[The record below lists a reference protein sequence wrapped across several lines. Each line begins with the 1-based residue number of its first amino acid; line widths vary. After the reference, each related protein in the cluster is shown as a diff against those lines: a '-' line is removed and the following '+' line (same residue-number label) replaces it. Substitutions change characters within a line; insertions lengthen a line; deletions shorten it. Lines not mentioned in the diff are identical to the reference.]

1 MPAALV
7 DAPPASFP
15 RAAASRTPVLSHHPR
30 PHANTLLLVVQW
42 WTVQRSDSTMIIT
55 GVQSSDRESL
65 SRPERPGLGGSRSPR
80 QRLSLSG
87 RLRPHARALRGPE
100 PEPAAA
106 PAAGPGQA
114 GGSCRIKKK
123 KTILWGPP

>member
-106 PAAGPGQA
+106 PRQA

-123 KTILWGPP
+123 RQILRGPQ